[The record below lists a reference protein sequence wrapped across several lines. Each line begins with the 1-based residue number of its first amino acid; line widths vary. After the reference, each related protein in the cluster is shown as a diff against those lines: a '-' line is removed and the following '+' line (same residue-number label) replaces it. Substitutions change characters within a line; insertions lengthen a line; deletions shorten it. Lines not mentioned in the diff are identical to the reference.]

1 MSIRDVKQIKIMIE
15 TNVSK
20 TPEALELSQIF
31 NPFASGSDKENSE
44 TETETETEKSKK
56 KKNDIKKYPYF
67 IESIPYPEEVLNTK
81 SYSNILKIFF
91 DKNVFYKTI
100 VEPYV
105 NLKTAEPD
113 VKIIEKNIM
122 IMLNLIFP
130 TSYPSSNNINTSYN
144 KYLLKT
150 PYELKFDLGELTSGI
165 SIPGFTN
172 NSKAEYSYL
181 KKNGTTYTVTE
192 ILWLNDILNEPEYK
206 KLIDELIEYNTWVD
220 DTKFEA
226 SAEQSELIA
235 TFVKGIQYNE
245 SDDKNSTGKESNAKK
260 TTPGEKTV
268 KSLRIN
274 DREIY
279 LIERQKKMF
288 SSTDLNTEIDNIWNY
303 FITPSTVA
311 NELLNVIKISVDNK
325 KTLDLTAFI
334 KNILRLEL
342 NKNTSK
348 TTSKTTSSIV
358 SAVIKD
364 IEFKHVKELDE
375 KNMETQIDEINIV
388 NRNKETEF
396 KTAEETAEETVQE
409 TVQVIDKEK
418 LFKIL
423 LHFLFKPYYK
433 LKISTKISADNQR
446 LYNENIKYDT
456 IIDDLIKNIENLNK
470 MSFNIEKEGEKDV
483 DLSPETSL
491 YKNITES
498 INIIE
503 NIQKLFGK
511 IEFYKSNEYTTLSN
525 KINQLIAL
533 STKIRK
539 FMLVNQYVLQK
550 EKGIC
555 VNYAE
560 LIENEEEKKILS
572 EELKE
577 SKYARFNDIVS
588 TINAFYTTRKSLNP
602 DIQTFMDDYFN
613 CKNSKFNDEVISNIE
628 KLENNQK
635 IDKNNFKKWNISVT
649 LCSDETNTSNK
660 YYEIFVYMDTIEGEL
675 NSSNTSSVS
684 CSFLDEKL
692 SEMFKKLTS
701 SQSDNDYNVPRSDKI
716 FNVSDIAKK
725 KIPDEKAPTETP
737 PEQPKMSSDKPPQ
750 QVETKTGGKHR
761 ESRKN
766 KRNKKMRKTKRHRI
780 RT

>member
-20 TPEALELSQIF
+20 TPEALELSQIV
-31 NPFASGSDKENSE
+31 NPFESGSDKAN
-44 TETETETEKSKK
+44 TEKTDSKT
-56 KKNDIKKYPYF
+56 DSKKYPYF

-91 DKNVFYKTI
+91 DKTVFYKTI

-105 NLKTAEPD
+105 NLKTEKPD

-150 PYELKFDLGELTSGI
+150 PYELKFDLGELTTGI
-165 SIPGFTN
+165 SIPGFAN
-172 NSKAEYSYL
+172 NTKAEYSYL

-192 ILWLNDILNEPEYK
+192 IVWLNDILNEPEYK

-220 DTKFEA
+220 DTKFDIN
-226 SAEQSELIA
+226 AEQKELIT

-303 FITPSTVA
+303 FIKKSSPETHTLWIKLKKSITTNKQTLNFDA
-311 NELLNVIKISVDNK
+311 FKKYLLSLLAPETDNPENIQ
-325 KTLDLTAFI
+325 L
-334 KNILRLEL
+334 KNI
-342 NKNTSK
+342 
-348 TTSKTTSSIV
+348 
-358 SAVIKD
+358 
-364 IEFKHVKELDE
+364 KELDE
-375 KNMETQIDEINIV
+375 KNMEAQIDKINML
-388 NRNKETEF
+388 NSNKTENVGSDESESY
-396 KTAEETAEETVQE
+396 TT
-409 TVQVIDKEK
+409 DKFE
-418 LFKIL
+418 IL

-433 LKISTKISADNQR
+433 FKISTKISADNQR

-470 MSFNIEKEGEKDV
+470 MTFNIEKEV
-483 DLSPETSL
+483 DLTPENPL

-503 NIQKLFGK
+503 NIQKLFVK

-525 KINQLIAL
+525 KINQLIVL

-555 VNYAE
+555 VNYTD
-560 LIENEEEKKILS
+560 LIESKEEKEILL
-572 EELKE
+572 EELKQE
-577 SKYARFNDIVS
+577 KYARFNNIVS
-588 TINAFYTTRKSLNP
+588 TINAFYTTRKSMNP

-628 KLENNQK
+628 KLRNNQK

-649 LCSDETNTSNK
+649 LCSDEKNKSNK

-675 NSSNTSSVS
+675 NSANTSSVS
-684 CSFLDEKL
+684 CSFLDDKL

-716 FNVSDIAKK
+716 FNVSDITKK
-725 KIPDEKAPTETP
+725 KIPEEEVPAP
-737 PEQPKMSSDKPPQ
+737 PEQPEISSDKPPQ
-750 QVETKTGGKHR
+750 PDETKTGGKHR

-780 RT
+780 RA

>member
-20 TPEALELSQIF
+20 TPEALELSQIV
-31 NPFASGSDKENSE
+31 NPFASESDKENRESK
-44 TETETETEKSKK
+44 TES
-56 KKNDIKKYPYF
+56 KNDTKKYPYF

-150 PYELKFDLGELTSGI
+150 PYELKFDLGELTTGI
-165 SIPGFTN
+165 SIPGFAN
-172 NSKAEYSYL
+172 NSKGEYSYL

-220 DTKFEA
+220 DTKFEM
-226 SAEQSELIA
+226 SAQQNELIA
-235 TFVKGIQYNE
+235 TFVKGIQKNE
-245 SDDKNSTGKESNAKK
+245 SDTEKST
-260 TTPGEKTV
+260 GEKTV

-288 SSTDLNTEIDNIWNY
+288 SSTDLNTEIDTIWNY
-303 FITPSTVA
+303 FIVETEQTKDALSKLKQHLSGKTSDRIA
-311 NELLNVIKISVDNK
+311 TFTSNIDKKKIFD
-325 KTLDLTAFI
+325 
-334 KNILRLEL
+334 
-342 NKNTSK
+342 
-348 TTSKTTSSIV
+348 TSSNFTFKN
-358 SAVIKD
+358 SADLDKNN
-364 IEFKHVKELDE
+364 IEA
-375 KNMETQIDEINIV
+375 I
-388 NRNKETEF
+388 
-396 KTAEETAEETVQE
+396 
-409 TVQVIDKEK
+409 IDKINMINPRDVDIKSNAAKTVLMNDNNKAIFIE
-418 LFKIL
+418 
-423 LHFLFKPYYK
+423 FLFKPFYK
-433 LKISTKISADNQR
+433 YITASLIEQSNNPRSF
-446 LYNENIKYDT
+446 NENTKYDSN
-456 IIDDLIKNIENLNK
+456 INDLIKNIENLNK
-470 MSFNIEKEGEKDV
+470 MSFNIEKDV
-483 DLSPETSL
+483 DLTPETSL

-572 EELKE
+572 EELKQ

-588 TINAFYTTRKSLNP
+588 TINAFYTSRKSMNP

-649 LCSDETNTSNK
+649 LCSDEKNTSSK

-684 CSFLDEKL
+684 CSFLDDKL

-701 SQSDNDYNVPRSDKI
+701 SQDNDYNVPRSDKI
-716 FNVSDIAKK
+716 FTVSDITKK

-750 QVETKTGGKHR
+750 QVETKMGGKHR

-780 RT
+780 RA